1 MKGVSFMNYIETI
14 KQRRSI
20 YQLSSSLNYSKEE
33 ITQLVKEIVV
43 ASPTAFNMQSSKVIL
58 LFGNEHNKVWDITT
72 SILKARIPENK
83 FGSTQDKMEMFRNA
97 AGTILFF
104 EDDNIVNHY
113 KEQFPTYATSFDMFA
128 EHGLGIL
135 QGNIWNAL
143 AEKGIGAN
151 LQHYNPLIDDKVKRQ
166 WNVPNGWRLVSQ
178 MVFGKIEE
186 VPEPKEKLPASERVL
201 VFGIEE

>member
-1 MKGVSFMNYIETI
+1 M
-14 KQRRSI
+14 
-20 YQLSSSLNYSKEE
+20 L
-33 ITQLVKEIVV
+33 
-43 ASPTAFNMQSSKVIL
+43 
-58 LFGNEHNKVWDITT
+58 WDITT
-72 SILKARIPENK
+72 NILKARIPDDK
-83 FGSTQDKMEMFRNA
+83 FASTQSKMEMFRNA

-113 KEQFPTYATSFDMFA
+113 KEQFPTYAASFDMFA

-135 QGNIWNAL
+135 QGNVWNAL

-151 LQHYNPLIDDKVKRQ
+151 LQHYNPLIDDEVKKE

-186 VPEPKEKLPASERVL
+186 VPEPKEKFPASERVL

>member
-1 MKGVSFMNYIETI
+1 MNYIEII

-20 YQLSSSLNYSKEE
+20 YNLSSSLNYSKEE
-33 ITQLVKEIVV
+33 IRELVNEIVV
-43 ASPTAFNMQSSKVIL
+43 ASPTAFNMQSCKVIL
-58 LFGNEHNKVWDITT
+58 LFGNEHKKVWDITRN
-72 SILKARIPENK
+72 ILKELIPEDK
-83 FGSTQDKMEMFRNA
+83 FAPTQDKMEMFRNA

-113 KEQFPTYATSFDMFA
+113 KEQFPTYAESFGMFG

-143 AEKGIGAN
+143 AEKHIGAN
-151 LQHYNPLIDDKVKRQ
+151 LQHYNPLIDDEVKRE
-166 WNVPNGWRLVSQ
+166 WNVPDGWRLVSQ

-186 VPEPKEKLPASERVL
+186 FPEPKEKLPASERVL

>member
-1 MKGVSFMNYIETI
+1 MNYIETI
-14 KQRRSI
+14 KKRRSI
-20 YQLSSSLNYSKEE
+20 YKLSSSLNCSKEE
-33 ITQLVKEIVV
+33 IRQLVNEIVV
-43 ASPTAFNMQSSKVIL
+43 ESPTAFNMQSSKVIL
-58 LFGNEHNKVWDITT
+58 IFGNEHKMVWDITRN
-72 SILKARIPENK
+72 ILKARIPDDK
-83 FGSTQDKMEMFRNA
+83 FGSTQSKMEMFKNA

-113 KEQFPTYATSFDMFA
+113 KSQFPTYAASFDMFA

-135 QGNIWNAL
+135 QGNVWNAL

-151 LQHYNPLIDDKVKRQ
+151 LQHYNPLIDDEVKKE

-186 VPEPKEKLPASERVL
+186 VPEPKEKFPASERVL